1 MLFLWSYLRRC
12 SPSVAVSGLL
22 PLCSSWPESSSFK
35 AVQIFT
41 LRWFRVQGRTFLPR
55 HTDSC
60 PNKPRCILPRWCQ
73 TVREKALGR
82 HDMGETTEQR
92 NFSEVVSQILQ
103 EAPTARKGLIDTCSN
118 LLGVADY
125 CENNYLQVSKK
136 HGMPQK
142 SITQSGSKFFFFLI
156 SHEV

>member
-1 MLFLWSYLRRC
+1 MYQCFFCGPTSGDVPRPSLSLEASPLR
-12 SPSVAVSGLL
+12 SSG
-22 PLCSSWPESSSFK
+22 PESSSFK

-55 HTDSC
+55 HTDSR
-60 PNKPRCILPRWCQ
+60 PNKPPVHPPQ
-73 TVREKALGR
+73 VVVRRSARKLSGR

-136 HGMPQK
+136 HRK
-142 SITQSGSKFFFFLI
+142 ASHRAVGSKIFGL
-156 SHEV
+156 HEV